1 MYDRIL
7 LPTDGSEQAEA
18 ATEQAFE
25 LARNFDAELHVLF
38 VVDSSAFASEVDA
51 TLVTDELEA
60 YGTRTLETVVKR
72 AEDAGV
78 SEIES
83 AIYFGTTHEEILAY
97 AEKVDADLVVMGTH
111 GRRGLDRYLLGS
123 VTERLVRMSEVPVL
137 TVRANGG
144 S

>member
-7 LPTDGSEQAEA
+7 LPTDGSEQAAGA
-18 ATEQAFE
+18 AERAFD
-25 LARNFDAELHVLF
+25 LAKNYDAELHVLF

-51 TLVTDELEA
+51 TLVTDELEG
-60 YGTRTLETVVKR
+60 YGTQTLNDVVER

-78 SEIES
+78 SNVES

-97 AEKVDADLVVMGTH
+97 AEKIDADLVVMGTH

-123 VTERLVRMSEVPVL
+123 VTERVVRLSDVPVL
-137 TVRANGG
+137 TVRSGEK